1 MRVVIADDSLLIREG
16 LRRLLDEAGHDVVAA
31 VPDVPSL
38 LREVQLASPDATV
51 VDIRMPPSFTVEG
64 LDAARHIARIRPGTG
79 VLILSQYLES
89 GYAVELLTGSPS
101 HAGYLLKDHLAAGT
115 VLVDALTRVVAG
127 ECLVDPA
134 VVKRLVTHHLAG
146 GPLAPLSAR
155 EVEVLSM
162 VAEGLANPTI
172 SDRLDISRRTLE
184 WHIRQIFI
192 KLGIAESP
200 DGDRRVL
207 AVLTYLRATTTAE
220 T

>member
-1 MRVVIADDSLLIREG
+1 MRVVIADDALLIREG
-16 LRRLLDEAGHDVVAA
+16 VSRLLEEAGHVVVAA

-38 LREVQLASPDATV
+38 LREVQLTLPDAAV

-64 LDAARHIARIRPGTG
+64 LDAARSIARIRPGTG
-79 VLILSQYLES
+79 VLVLSQYLES
-89 GYAVELLTGSPS
+89 GYAVELLTHAPS
-101 HAGYLLKDHLAAGT
+101 HVGYLLKDHLAAGT
-115 VLVDALTRVVAG
+115 VLVDALTRVASG

-134 VVKRLVTHHLAG
+134 VVERLVTHPRAE

-162 VAEGLANPTI
+162 VAQGLANTTI
-172 SDRLDISRRTLE
+172 ADRLDVSRRTLE
-184 WHIRQIFI
+184 WHVRQIFI

-207 AVLTYLRATTTAE
+207 AVLTYLRATTTAA